1 MALIGKIVAITGSAL
16 LISNNGDQR
25 DLRLGDNIQTADT
38 IKTLAGVEVELALA
52 NGRVIHIG
60 AEQLV
65 AFADELGDVFVPE
78 ASDSAIDVAT
88 IDTVIK
94 AIEEGK
100 DINEV
105 LEDTAAGVGGSSNS
119 YGFGFV
125 DLLRINDDLNNFRF
139 VFDSSTTGRLEAE
152 PVMAVA
158 ETVSVSA
165 EANVVAIPSSL
176 VGSVSSPTTTE
187 GGNLDYIVTLSNAST
202 SVTTVTLTPASGT
215 GTLGADTTTPIEV
228 SFDSGTSFTTVV
240 GSTVSVPAGVT
251 SFITRI
257 PTVNDT
263 THEIDETITLS
274 ATTPQ
279 NVAPVIGTGTIVD
292 NDDRPVFNMGTDFV
306 VDEAAG
312 TISFTVTKTGA
323 TDLAS
328 SVNFT
333 TVDGTA

>member
-1 MALIGKIVAITGSAL
+1 MALIGKIVAITGNAL

-25 DLRLGDNIQTADT
+25 ELRLGDSIQTADT
-38 IKTLAGVEVELALA
+38 IKTLAGVEVELELA
-52 NGRVIHIG
+52 NGRIVHIG

-78 ASDSAIDVAT
+78 ASESAIDVAT

-105 LEDTAAGVGGSSNS
+105 LEDTAAGVGGTSNS

-125 DLLRINDDLNNFRF
+125 DLLRINDDLNNFNF
-139 VFDSSTTGRLEAE
+139 VFDSSTTGRIEGA
-152 PVMAVA
+152 PAVA
-158 ETVSVSA
+158 ITETVST
-165 EANVVAIPSSL
+165 EANVVAIPSSS
-176 VGSVSSPTTTE
+176 VSSVSSPTTTE

-215 GTLGADTTTPIEV
+215 GTLGTDTTTPIEV
-228 SFDSGTSFTTVV
+228 SFDGGTSFTTVV
-240 GSTVSVPAGVT
+240 GSAVSVPAGVT

-279 NVAPVIGTGTIVD
+279 NVAPVTGTGTIVD

-312 TISFTVTKTGA
+312 TISFTVTKTGS
-323 TDLAS
+323 TELAS
-328 SVNFT
+328 SVNYS
-333 TVDGTA
+333 TVDGSA